1 MYAYRLN
8 VKKLVIYLFIQLQSK
23 QLNIYLKTVFIYLI
37 WACTVLF
44 TLDGGKLSQWNL
56 PLKSNF
62 FFFYDFPCFLSF
74 FKCYLPFLVFLL
86 FPLFFSLSLVHSPAG
101 MT

>member
-62 FFFYDFPCFLSF
+62 FFFMIFHVFCHFFSVISPSLCFSSF
-74 FKCYLPFLVFLL
+74 
-86 FPLFFSLSLVHSPAG
+86 LFFSLCLSSTPLLE
-101 MT
+101 